1 MTNEPAH
8 GTYAGYMAHKKA
20 RDEKC
25 GPCKAAAAL
34 YERWRGYDHALGRQ
48 RMVDATGTV
57 RRIRALHALGYSRL
71 DLATRLGMFENNLP
85 RIGRSGVV
93 YRVVAEKVTA
103 LYDELSMIPGPSAR
117 AVAHAA
123 RKGWVPPLAWDD
135 DSIDDPAA
143 RPYVAPR
150 RGLRDGWDE
159 ARWADVEHLRGFGY
173 TDDQIAARLG
183 IEPDSLRK
191 AIARAAA

>member
-1 MTNEPAH
+1 MTCTATRH
-8 GTYAGYMAHKKA
+8 GDRTAYWHGCRCPEAIAAERDYKRQYRKRKYLA
-20 RDEKC
+20 R
-25 GPCKAAAAL
+25 GAL
-34 YERWRGYDHALGRQ
+34 T
-48 RMVDATGTV
+48 VDATGTR
-57 RRIRALHALGYSRL
+57 RRIRALQALGWPLYVIDGHIGGTPRTG
-71 DLATRLGMFENNLP
+71 LAWNILTSSAVF
-85 RIGRSGVV
+85 RST
-93 YRVVAEKVTA
+93 AEAVERCYA
-103 LYDELSMIPGPSAR
+103 SLSMTPGPSAQTR
-117 AVAHAA
+117 ARAL

-135 DSIDDPAA
+135 DVIDDPTA